1 MALKSTIEHLR
12 KLLHEISYD
21 LEKGGSGNKAASQ
34 RVRTNLLFD
43 FYGALLTKRQKEFV
57 KLYFCDDLSLGEIAQ
72 RFRISRQAVYDTLK
86 KARESLEEYE
96 KKLSLARE
104 LKRRLK

>member
-1 MALKSTIEHLR
+1 MELF
-12 KLLHEISYD
+12 
-21 LEKGGSGNKAASQ
+21 Q

-43 FYGALLTKRQKEFV
+43 FYGSLLTKRQREFV
-57 KLYFCDDLSLGEIAQ
+57 KLYFCEDLSLGEIAQ

-96 KKLSLARE
+96 RKLNLVRE
-104 LKRRLK
+104 ER

>member
-1 MALKSTIEHLR
+1 MEL
-12 KLLHEISYD
+12 
-21 LEKGGSGNKAASQ
+21 SQ

-43 FYGALLTKRQKEFV
+43 FYGSLLTERQKEFV
-57 KLYFCDDLSLGEIAQ
+57 KLYFCDDLSLGEIA
-72 RFRISRQAVYDTLK
+72 RRSKISRQAVYDTLK
-86 KARESLEEYE
+86 KARESLEGYE

>member
-1 MALKSTIEHLR
+1 MEL
-12 KLLHEISYD
+12 
-21 LEKGGSGNKAASQ
+21 SQ

-43 FYGALLTKRQKEFV
+43 FYGLLLTERQKEFV

-96 KKLSLARE
+96 KKLSLARK

>member
-1 MALKSTIEHLR
+1 MEL
-12 KLLHEISYD
+12 
-21 LEKGGSGNKAASQ
+21 SQ
-34 RVRTNLLFD
+34 RIRTNLLFD
-43 FYGALLTKRQKEFV
+43 FYGLLLTERQKEFV

-96 KKLSLARE
+96 KKLSLARK

>member
-1 MALKSTIEHLR
+1 MEL
-12 KLLHEISYD
+12 
-21 LEKGGSGNKAASQ
+21 SQ

-43 FYGALLTKRQKEFV
+43 FYGLLLTERQKEFV

>member
-1 MALKSTIEHLR
+1 MEL
-12 KLLHEISYD
+12 
-21 LEKGGSGNKAASQ
+21 SQ

-43 FYGALLTKRQKEFV
+43 FYGSLLTERQKKFV

-96 KKLSLARE
+96 KKLSLADAEAR
-104 LKRRLK
+104 KVK